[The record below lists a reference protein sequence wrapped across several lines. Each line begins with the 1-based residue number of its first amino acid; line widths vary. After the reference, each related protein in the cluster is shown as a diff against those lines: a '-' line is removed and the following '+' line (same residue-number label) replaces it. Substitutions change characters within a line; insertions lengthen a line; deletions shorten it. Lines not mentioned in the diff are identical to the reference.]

1 MSDEPLNLLKFCRQP
16 SESYFCNNDTKRKV
30 NVTRINLT
38 DITNVD
44 KFWRDTNYYLLQYL
58 AFPAPSEWATLSIL
72 TRPTPTELWWVL
84 LQNLVTLSLSQICL
98 SSSPSL
104 KMSTESKKFLA
115 TNIMMKTNARTSH
128 LAHLEAVGNLC
139 WKNGL
144 IRKVNY
150 ECEQKLWQ
158 LVVA

>member
-1 MSDEPLNLLKFCRQP
+1 MSAQPFEPAQILPTTIWN
-16 SESYFCNNDTKRKV
+16 YFCNNNTKRTV

-44 KFWRDTNYYLLQYL
+44 KFWRDTNSYLLQYL

-104 KMSTESKKFLA
+104 KMSTERKKFLA
-115 TNIMMKTNARTSH
+115 TNIMMKSNARTLH

-144 IRKVNY
+144 IRKVNC

>member
-1 MSDEPLNLLKFCRQP
+1 MSAEPLNLLKFCRQP
-16 SESYFCNNDTKRKV
+16 SENYFCNNNTKRKV

-44 KFWRDTNYYLLQYL
+44 KFWRDTNSYLLQYL

-84 LQNLVTLSLSQICL
+84 LQNLTVTDLSLC
-98 SSSPSL
+98 SSPSL
-104 KMSTESKKFLA
+104 KVSTKRKKFLA
-115 TNIMMKTNARTSH
+115 TNSMMKTYARTPH

-144 IRKVNY
+144 IWKVNC

>member
-1 MSDEPLNLLKFCRQP
+1 MSAEPLNLLKFCRQP
-16 SESYFCNNDTKRKV
+16 SENYFCNNNTKRTV

-44 KFWRDTNYYLLQYL
+44 KFWRDTNSYLLQYL

-72 TRPTPTELWWVL
+72 TRPTPTERWWVL
-84 LQNLVTLSLSQICL
+84 LPNHSFT
-98 SSSPSL
+98 
-104 KMSTESKKFLA
+104 KFE
-115 TNIMMKTNARTSH
+115 NEHWEQEISCNNSMMKTNARTPH

-144 IRKVNY
+144 IRKVNC

>member
-1 MSDEPLNLLKFCRQP
+1 MSAQPFEPAQILPTTIWN
-16 SESYFCNNDTKRKV
+16 YFCNNNTKRKV
-30 NVTRINLT
+30 KVTILNFAN
-38 DITNVD
+38 ID
-44 KFWRDTNYYLLQYL
+44 KLWKDTNHNSLQYL
-58 AFPAPSEWATLSIL
+58 AFPVPSEWATLSIL

-98 SSSPSL
+98 SRSPSL

-115 TNIMMKTNARTSH
+115 TNIMMKSNARTPH

-144 IRKVNY
+144 IRKVNC